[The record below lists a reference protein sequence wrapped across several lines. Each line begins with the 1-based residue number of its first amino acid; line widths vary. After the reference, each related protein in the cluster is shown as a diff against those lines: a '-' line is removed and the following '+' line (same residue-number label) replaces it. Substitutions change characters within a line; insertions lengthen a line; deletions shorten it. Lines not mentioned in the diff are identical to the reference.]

1 MKALLMCGVVLA
13 MVCAEPIFST
23 GQTLGVRYAVC
34 ARLKFVRGVKS
45 LKCSKPVPLEDPT
58 QNGDTVC
65 HGMGKDFN
73 TLDEALRWTAANC
86 SN

>member
-45 LKCSKPVPLEDPT
+45 LKCSKPVPLDGSDPERRHSLSW
-58 QNGDTVC
+58 
-65 HGMGKDFN
+65 HGQRFQYAG
-73 TLDEALRWTAANC
+73 
-86 SN
+86 